1 MRTLP
6 LGPSLPLWTA
16 ALAACL
22 ALAAPA
28 SAQVTE
34 TPQTMDPG
42 SVLMKMDAIS
52 FGLAPDTD
60 APNQYKA
67 TLVGNTL
74 FYAGLT
80 STVDVEA
87 GFQLFVHDSFT
98 LNHNEQTQ
106 SGLGSFTI
114 RPKWMFWSDAASGQ
128 SAAVMPYIIVPTN
141 QSITG
146 TKSVQGGVIVPYAV
160 TLGAGATA
168 AAMVELDELRNLADT
183 RYDSHLYASGV
194 VKWSLGETVS
204 AYGEATL
211 QGSTGGSETDLGTLG
226 AGATLSLSKNFEWD
240 FEVSKV
246 LGQGR
251 NAWAEVLRFRWKLL

>member
-1 MRTLP
+1 MLILP
-6 LGPSLPLWTA
+6 PGSSLPFWTA

-22 ALAAPA
+22 SLAFPL

-34 TPQTMDPG
+34 TPQTMEPG
-42 SVLMKMDAIS
+42 SVLVKMDAFS
-52 FGLAPDTD
+52 FGVEPDTD

-67 TLVGNTL
+67 TLIGNTL
-74 FYAGLT
+74 LYAGLS

-106 SGLGSFTI
+106 SGLGSFTV
-114 RPKWMFWSDAASGQ
+114 RPKWMFWSDASSGQ
-128 SAAVMPYIIVPTN
+128 AAAAMPYVIVPTN

-146 TKSVQGGVIVPYAV
+146 TKSVQGGVIVPYSISM
-160 TLGAGATA
+160 GEGATA

-183 RYDSHLYASGV
+183 RYDTHLYASGV
-194 VKWSLGETVS
+194 MKWSLGSTLS

-226 AGATLSLSKNFEWD
+226 GGATFSLSKNFEWD

-251 NAWAEVLRFRWKLL
+251 NSWAEVLRFRWKLL